1 MKRMVFIVA
10 VCLTT
15 AACASNPVQDYL
27 AECSN
32 IEQHSGVY
40 AIDID
45 FDAITNVSF
54 GHRNQL
60 NYLEYFNADQFDWEQ
75 MDSVVLSLSTT
86 PSVFVYIDPLDID
99 DFNECYKAWIDN
111 DLPYDDLLSMAYE
124 WCIVTDGKYFKLAR
138 KDLE

>member
-1 MKRMVFIVA
+1 MKRMIFIMA
-10 VCLTT
+10 VCLATT
-15 AACASNPVQDYL
+15 ACASNPVQDYL
-27 AECSN
+27 AECSK

-45 FDAITNVSF
+45 FEGITNVSF
-54 GHRNQL
+54 GHKNQL
-60 NYLEYFNADQFDWEQ
+60 NYLGYFNADQFDWEQ
-75 MDSVVLSLSTT
+75 MDSVILSLSTT
-86 PSVFVYIDPLDID
+86 PSVFVYIDSSDID

-111 DLPYDDLLSMAYE
+111 DLPYDELLSMAYE